1 LLSLPVYCRRAAR
14 HASIQ
19 FKHFAPN
26 EFYESPQSQTN
37 MKDIQFAFRKLRQ
50 SPAFTAIAVITL
62 ALGIGLNTAIFSLIN
77 DLFLKGLPFKE
88 PARVVHLYG
97 GDKSR
102 GLEDI
107 GISAPRFF
115 HYRDGQT
122 LFDGIAG
129 ENFFAF
135 TLTGMGDAVQIFGGR
150 LTSNYFDLL
159 GVRPILGR
167 NFLPEEEEGADVA
180 VITKS
185 FWQKRMGGDPNV
197 IGRSIT
203 LDGVA
208 HTIVGVLPNMPA
220 TWFGANPVAEVWTT
234 KPFQLPGFSY
244 ERMMRGTSFL
254 RVVGRMKPEMTVAQV
269 KAALPSL
276 DKGYN
281 TQYPNKIDSVLMTSL
296 RTLPEDVTN
305 NFRSGFITLFAAVCF
320 VLLIACSNVANL
332 LLVRFSGRRREIALR
347 MAIGAS
353 RMSVVRLFVF
363 ESVLVSMIAGAVGA
377 FVAWRLVPLIPQLAS
392 NFLPLEA
399 NTVTSLSLPV
409 LTFTIGLSILTGLLM
424 GIYPALQGSHA
435 DLVDGLKE
443 GGRGSS
449 GSVRQQR
456 FRKILVGAQVALSV
470 TLLAGA
476 ALLITSFV
484 RLSQQ
489 NIGFRSQNL
498 WTGAITLPISQ
509 YPDTASRQ
517 RLAEQ
522 TLDAL
527 RDVPGIQSATISGDI
542 PLNGGNRTLYARGD
556 RDVPPIEKRANGPS
570 HDIAPG
576 YFKTWGIPLLAGR
589 EFDEHDVA
597 EGQMV
602 CLISQAGAKKVYPNE
617 NPIGKTL
624 LVSSLGVPCEIVGIV
639 GDVRSIRVAEAPG
652 MEFYRPWAQE
662 NFPFLNIDVRSNL
675 KVEEVTK
682 LVQAAL
688 TKVNA
693 GLAIAVPQGMD
704 AVVAQALGQAR
715 LMMWLLGIF
724 AGVALLLASIGIY
737 GAVAYTVEQRT
748 GEIGVRMALGAQTRD
763 VLRLIVN
770 QGMKPVVIGLG
781 IGLLAA
787 FALGRLLTSQ
797 LFEVSAHN
805 PALLGGATILLAGTA
820 LFACLLPARRAAMV
834 DPVQALRTE

>member
-1 LLSLPVYCRRAAR
+1 
-14 HASIQ
+14 
-19 FKHFAPN
+19 
-26 EFYESPQSQTN
+26 

-50 SPAFTAIAVITL
+50 SPAFTGIAVVTL

-88 PARVVHLYG
+88 PPRVVHLMG

-102 GLEDI
+102 DLVDLPV
-107 GISAPRFF
+107 SAPRFEHF
-115 HYRDGQT
+115 RDGQT
-122 LFDGIAG
+122 VFEALAG

-135 TLTGMGDAVQIFGGR
+135 TLTGLGDPVQIFGGR
-150 LTSNYFDLL
+150 LTSNYFELL
-159 GVRPILGR
+159 GVRPIMGR
-167 NFLPEEEEGADVA
+167 NFLTQEQESADVA
-180 VITKS
+180 VVTKS
-185 FWQKRMGGDPNV
+185 FWQKRLGGDPNV

-203 LDGVA
+203 LDGMA

-220 TWFGANPVAEVWTT
+220 TWFGANPTAEVWTT

-254 RVVGRMKPEMTVAQV
+254 RVVGRMKPGVTVQQV
-269 KAALPSL
+269 RAALPSL
-276 DKGYN
+276 DQSYS
-281 TQYPNKIDSVLMTSL
+281 TQYPNKIDSSLTSSL
-296 RTLPEDVTN
+296 RTLPEDVTQ
-305 NFRSGFITLFAAVCF
+305 NFRAGFITLFAAVCF

-353 RMSVVRLFVF
+353 RASVVRLFVF
-363 ESVLVSMIAGAVGA
+363 ESLLVSIIAGAVGA
-377 FVAWRLVPLIPQLAS
+377 FVAWRLVPLIPRLAS

-409 LTFTIGLSILTGLLM
+409 LAFTIGLSILTGLLM

-484 RLSQQ
+484 RLTQQ

-509 YPDTASRQ
+509 YPDAPSRQ
-517 RLAEQ
+517 RFVEQ

-527 RDVPGIQSATISGDI
+527 RDTPGLESATISGDI

-589 EFDEHDVA
+589 EFNEHDVA
-597 EGQMV
+597 DGQMV

-624 LVSSLGVPCEIVGIV
+624 LVTSLGVPCEIVGIV
-639 GDVRSIRVAEAPG
+639 GDVRSIRVNEAPG

-662 NFPFLNIDVRSNL
+662 NFPFANIDVRSNL
-675 KVEEVTK
+675 KVDAATK
-682 LVQAAL
+682 LVQSAL
-688 TKVNA
+688 SKVNP

-770 QGMKPVVIGLG
+770 QGMKPVVIGLAIG
-781 IGLLAA
+781 IVAA
-787 FALGRLLTSQ
+787 FALGRLIASQ

-805 PALLGGATILLAGTA
+805 PALLGGATILLAAIA
-820 LFACLLPARRAAMV
+820 LLACLLPARRAALV